1 MAADAAMVVNIAP
14 ELADEDS
21 SRIDLFLGFAAL
33 SVNESVWG
41 TKYDLGV
48 AVMAAHL
55 LTMANRGGNGGPVT
69 SEKVGDL
76 ARSYG
81 QMGDK
86 DSLMATSYGQW
97 FVQLRKTL
105 PITPLCL

>member
-1 MAADAAMVVNIAP
+1 MAADSAMVIDIAP

-21 SRIDLFLGFAAL
+21 SRIYRFIEFAAL
-33 SVNESVWG
+33 SVNETIWG
-41 TKYDLGV
+41 SKYDLGV

-55 LTMANRGGNGGPVT
+55 LTMAGRGGTGGPVT

-76 ARSYG
+76 SRSYG